1 MEAALLTP
9 SRPHPIFIAAAI
21 AVILF
26 SVVGIAAMTGV
37 LPGTRADSA
46 RISSEAPRVSDTPKA
61 APIAATPVTY
71 TPAVAA
77 PAQPSAPL
85 ALTHSHPGGVEHTHA
100 ISEPKAT
107 KPVRTAQRSHTATP
121 RAKPVHAARTPRA
134 KTTQTA
140 ARTPRSSTRYVHND
154 GYRSE
159 RDDNVRYAR
168 YDDYRVASSDPYR
181 TADYRRCDNCGRV
194 ESVEARAEPGQGSGL
209 GAVAGGVA
217 GALLGKQIG
226 KGNGNKAATILG
238 AIGGAY
244 AGHQIERHVRKS
256 ETYDVNVR
264 MDDGSYRTVSTTQPN
279 ARIGE
284 QVRVVDGVIVSQ

>member
-1 MEAALLTP
+1 MEAALLTQP
-9 SRPHPIFIAAAI
+9 RPHPIFVAAAI
-21 AVILF
+21 AMILF
-26 SVVGIAAMTGV
+26 SLVGIAAMTGL
-37 LPGTRADSA
+37 LPTQRAEPPRPSETARVNDSVNV
-46 RISSEAPRVSDTPKA
+46 APV
-61 APIAATPVTY
+61 AATPVAY
-71 TPAVAA
+71 TPVVAA
-77 PAQPSAPL
+77 TPQPSAPQ
-85 ALTHSHPGGVEHTHA
+85 ALTHSHAGGVQHTHA
-100 ISEPKAT
+100 ISEPKAAQ
-107 KPVRTAQRSHTATP
+107 PVRTAHKTYKATP
-121 RAKPVHAARTPRA
+121 RKTTHSVARTPRNN
-134 KTTQTA
+134 
-140 ARTPRSSTRYVHND
+140 TRYVHND

-159 RDDNVRYAR
+159 RDDNLRYAR
-168 YDDYRVASSDPYR
+168 YDDYRVASNDPYR

-244 AGHQIERHVRKS
+244 AGHQIERHMRKS
-256 ETYDVNVR
+256 ESYDVNVR
-264 MDDGSYRTVSTTQPN
+264 MEDGSYRTVSTTQPN

>member
-1 MEAALLTP
+1 MEAALLSP

-21 AVILF
+21 AMILF
-26 SVVGIAAMTGV
+26 SVVGIAAMTGI
-37 LPGTRADSA
+37 LPTQRADKVRA
-46 RISSEAPRVSDTPKA
+46 NEPARVSDSA
-61 APIAATPVTY
+61 AVAPVAATPVAY
-71 TPAVAA
+71 TPVVAA
-77 PAQPSAPL
+77 APQPAAPL
-85 ALTHSHPGGVEHTHA
+85 ALTHSHNDGIQHTHA
-100 ISEPKAT
+100 ISEPKAA
-107 KPVRTAQRSHTATP
+107 KPVRTAHKTHRAMP
-121 RAKPVHAARTPRA
+121 RKSTH
-134 KTTQTA
+134 TA
-140 ARTPRSSTRYVHND
+140 ARTPRSSARYVHND

-159 RDDNVRYAR
+159 RDDNLRYAR
-168 YDDYRVASSDPYR
+168 YDDYRVANSDPYR

-194 ESVEARAEPGQGSGL
+194 ESVQSRAEPGQGTGL

-244 AGHQIERHVRKS
+244 AGHQIERHMRKNES
-256 ETYDVNVR
+256 YDVNVR
-264 MDDGSYRTVSTTQPN
+264 MEDGSYRTVSTNQPN

>member
-9 SRPHPIFIAAAI
+9 SRPHPIFIAAAV

-37 LPGTRADSA
+37 LPGTRADSP
-46 RISSEAPRVSDTPKA
+46 RISDEPRRVSDTPKA
-61 APIAATPVTY
+61 APVAATPVTY

-77 PAQPSAPL
+77 VAPQPSAPL
-85 ALTHSHPGGVEHTHA
+85 ALTHSHTGGIEHTHA
-100 ISEPKAT
+100 ISEPKAAH
-107 KPVRTAQRSHTATP
+107 PVRTAHKATP
-121 RAKPVHAARTPRA
+121 RKKTTHTVSRTPRA
-134 KTTQTA
+134 KTTSAA

-168 YDDYRVASSDPYR
+168 YDDYRVASNDSYR
-181 TADYRRCDNCGRV
+181 SADYRRCDNCGRV

-244 AGHQIERHVRKS
+244 AGHQIERHMRKS